1 MEAITMKE
9 IYKRKGAYPIVI
21 SKENDG
27 TYFVSIPDFNTFT
40 QGMDI
45 ADSMEMARDAIGL
58 IGIDLEDE
66 GKSIPEPNS
75 VKYSKEKGDI
85 VTLVDVDFYEYRKKV
100 DNKAVKK
107 NCTIP
112 YWLNVEAEKAGVN
125 FSHVLQDALISVLG
139 IHKGNV
145 N

>member
-1 MEAITMKE
+1 MKE
-9 IYKRKGAYPIVI
+9 VRRKKGAYPIVI

-27 TYFVSIPDFNTFT
+27 MYFVSIPDFNTFT
-40 QGMDI
+40 QGKDI
-45 ADSMEMARDAIGL
+45 ADSMEMARDVIGL
-58 IGIDLEDE
+58 IGIDLEDD
-66 GKSIPEPNS
+66 GKIIPEPNS
-75 VKYSKEKGDI
+75 VNYSKEKGDI

-125 FSHVLQDALISVLG
+125 FSRVLQDALIGVLG
-139 IHKGNV
+139 IHKGNA

>member
-1 MEAITMKE
+1 MKE

-66 GKSIPEPNS
+66 
-75 VKYSKEKGDI
+75 
-85 VTLVDVDFYEYRKKV
+85 RKKYTGTQFG
-100 DNKAVKK
+100 KIFKRK
-107 NCTIP
+107 RRYC
-112 YWLNVEAEKAGVN
+112 
-125 FSHVLQDALISVLG
+125 HVS
-139 IHKGNV
+139 
-145 N
+145 